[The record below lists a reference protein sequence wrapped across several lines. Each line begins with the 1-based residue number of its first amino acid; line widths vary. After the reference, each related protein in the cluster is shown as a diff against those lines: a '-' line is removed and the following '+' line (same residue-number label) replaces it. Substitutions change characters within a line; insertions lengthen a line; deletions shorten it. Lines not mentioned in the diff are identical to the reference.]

1 MNLAVS
7 EPALI
12 GIDWGTSSLRAF
24 LISAQGEVLDS
35 VASAEGILQVP
46 DRNFDAVFD
55 RTVGSFRAHSGLPI
69 VVSGMITSRNGW
81 VETPYVAM
89 PAGPEN
95 LAQSLVQHQ
104 SESGALIHFVTG
116 ALAEHSRGP
125 DVMRGEE
132 TQIIGSAALG
142 MSDGVFVMP
151 GTHSKWVHVSEGL
164 IQGFATYMTGEV
176 FAALKDHTIL
186 GTLMEASDFDRSA
199 FQQGAA
205 AAQDVGAN
213 LLHDL
218 FHVRTLPL
226 MGKLKETQSADF
238 LSGLLIGTEIAA
250 ALREDETA
258 NEVTIVGRSDLAD
271 RYEIAL
277 EAAGITCKQAPDDIA
292 AKGHFLI
299 AQAAGLVA

>member
-1 MNLAVS
+1 MNSAVS

-24 LISAQGEVLDS
+24 LIGMQGEVLDS
-35 VASAEGILQVP
+35 VTTGEGIMQIP

-55 RTVGSFRAHSGLPI
+55 RLVGSFPSNAGLPI

-81 VETPYVAM
+81 VETPYVTM
-89 PAGPEN
+89 PTGPEH
-95 LAQSLVQHQ
+95 LARSLVRHQ
-104 SESGALIHFVTG
+104 SQSGALIHFVTG
-116 ALAEHSRGP
+116 ASTEHISGP

-142 MSDGVFVMP
+142 LSDGVFVMP
-151 GTHSKWVHVSEGL
+151 GTHSKWVHVALGK
-164 IQGFATYMTGEV
+164 IQDFATYMTGEV
-176 FAALKDHTIL
+176 FASLKDHTIL
-186 GTLMEASDFDRSA
+186 GTLMEMSDFDLSA
-199 FQQGAA
+199 FQKGVS
-205 AAQDVGAN
+205 AAQDRRAN

-226 MGKLKETQSADF
+226 MGKLKETETADF
-238 LSGLLIGTEIAA
+238 LSGLLIGTEIVA
-250 ALREDETA
+250 ALKK
-258 NEVTIVGRSDLAD
+258 NEVKRVTIVGRDDLAD

-277 EAAGITCKQAPDDIA
+277 QAIGISCQRAPDDIA

-299 AQAAGLVA
+299 AQAAGLLT

>member
-1 MNLAVS
+1 MSSAAS

-24 LISAQGEVLDS
+24 LIGAQGEVLDS
-35 VASAEGILQVP
+35 VATGEGIMQIP

-55 RTVGSFRAHSGLPI
+55 RLVGSFPSNAGLPV

-81 VETPYVAM
+81 VETPYVKM
-89 PAGPEN
+89 PTGPEH
-95 LAQSLVQHQ
+95 LAQSLVRHQ
-104 SESGALIHFVTG
+104 SQSGALIHFVTG
-116 ALAEHSRGP
+116 ATTEHISGP

-142 MSDGVFVMP
+142 LSDGIFVMP
-151 GTHSKWVHVSEGL
+151 GTHSKWVHVALGK
-164 IQGFATYMTGEV
+164 IQDFATYMTGEV
-176 FAALKDHTIL
+176 FASLKDHTIL
-186 GTLMEASDFDRSA
+186 GTLMEMSDFDLSA
-199 FQQGAA
+199 FQKGVG
-205 AAQDVGAN
+205 AAQDRRAN

-226 MGKLKETQSADF
+226 MGKLKETETADF
-238 LSGLLIGTEIAA
+238 LSGLLIGTEIVA
-250 ALREDETA
+250 ALKK
-258 NEVTIVGRSDLAD
+258 NEAERVTIVGRNDLTD

-277 EAAGITCKQAPDDIA
+277 QAVGISCQRAPDDIA

-299 AQAAGLVA
+299 AQAAGLLT

>member
-1 MNLAVS
+1 MSSAAS

-24 LISAQGEVLDS
+24 LIGAQGEVLDS
-35 VASAEGILQVP
+35 VTTREGIMQIP

-55 RTVGSFRAHSGLPI
+55 RLVGSFPSNAGLPI

-81 VETPYVAM
+81 VETPYVKM
-89 PAGPEN
+89 PTGPEH
-95 LAQSLVQHQ
+95 LAQSLVRHQ
-104 SESGALIHFVTG
+104 SQSGALIHFVTG
-116 ALAEHSRGP
+116 ATTEHISGP

-142 MSDGVFVMP
+142 LSDGIFVMP
-151 GTHSKWVHVSEGL
+151 GTHSKWVHVALGK
-164 IQGFATYMTGEV
+164 IQDFATYMTGEV
-176 FAALKDHTIL
+176 FASLKDHTIL
-186 GTLMEASDFDRSA
+186 GTLMEMSDFDLSA
-199 FQQGAA
+199 FQKGVG
-205 AAQDVGAN
+205 AAQDRRAN

-226 MGKLKETQSADF
+226 MGKLKETETADF
-238 LSGLLIGTEIAA
+238 LSGLLIGTEIVA
-250 ALREDETA
+250 ALKK
-258 NEVTIVGRSDLAD
+258 NEAKRVTIVGRNDLTD

-277 EAAGITCKQAPDDIA
+277 QAVGISCQRAPDDIA

-299 AQAAGLVA
+299 AQAAGLLT

>member
-1 MNLAVS
+1 MNSAVS

-24 LISAQGEVLDS
+24 LIGTQGEVLDS
-35 VASAEGILQVP
+35 VTTGEGIMQIP

-55 RTVGSFRAHSGLPI
+55 RLVGSFPSNAGLPI

-81 VETPYVAM
+81 VETPYVTM
-89 PAGPEN
+89 PTGPEH
-95 LAQSLVQHQ
+95 LARSLVRHQ
-104 SESGALIHFVTG
+104 SQSGALIHFVTG
-116 ALAEHSRGP
+116 ATTEHISGP

-142 MSDGVFVMP
+142 LSDGVFVMP
-151 GTHSKWVHVSEGL
+151 GTHSKWVHVAGGK
-164 IQGFATYMTGEV
+164 IQDFATYMTGEV
-176 FAALKDHTIL
+176 FASLKDHTIL
-186 GTLMEASDFDRSA
+186 GTLMEVGDFDLPA
-199 FQQGAA
+199 FQKGVS
-205 AAQDVGAN
+205 AAQDRRAN

-226 MGKLKETQSADF
+226 MGKLKETETADF
-238 LSGLLIGTEIAA
+238 LSGLLIGTEIVA
-250 ALREDETA
+250 ALRK
-258 NEVTIVGRSDLAD
+258 NEAAKRVTIVGRNDLAD

-277 EAAGITCKQAPDDIA
+277 QAVGISCHRAPDDIA

-299 AQAAGLVA
+299 AQAAGLLT

>member
-1 MNLAVS
+1 MNSAVS

-24 LISAQGEVLDS
+24 LIGTQGEVLDS
-35 VASAEGILQVP
+35 VTTGEGIMQIP

-55 RTVGSFRAHSGLPI
+55 GLVGSFPSNAGLPI

-81 VETPYVAM
+81 VETPYVTM
-89 PAGPEN
+89 PTGPEHS
-95 LAQSLVQHQ
+95 AQSLVRHQ
-104 SESGALIHFVTG
+104 SQSGALIHFVTG
-116 ALAEHSRGP
+116 ATTEHISGP

-142 MSDGVFVMP
+142 LSDGVFVMP
-151 GTHSKWVHVSEGL
+151 GTHSKWVHVALGK
-164 IQGFATYMTGEV
+164 IQDFATYMTGEV
-176 FAALKDHTIL
+176 FASLKDHTIL
-186 GTLMEASDFDRSA
+186 GTLMEMSDFDLSA
-199 FQQGAA
+199 FQKGVS
-205 AAQDVGAN
+205 AAQDRRAN

-226 MGKLKETQSADF
+226 MGKLKETETADF
-238 LSGLLIGTEIAA
+238 LSGLLIGTEIVA
-250 ALREDETA
+250 ALKK
-258 NEVTIVGRSDLAD
+258 NEAKRVTIVGRNDLAD

-277 EAAGITCKQAPDDIA
+277 QSVGISCQRAPDDIA

-299 AQAAGLVA
+299 AQAAGLLT

>member
-1 MNLAVS
+1 MNSAVS

-24 LISAQGEVLDS
+24 LIGTQGEVLDS
-35 VASAEGILQVP
+35 VTTGEGIMQIP

-55 RTVGSFRAHSGLPI
+55 RLVGSFPSNAGLPI

-81 VETPYVAM
+81 VETPYITM
-89 PAGPEN
+89 PTGPEH
-95 LAQSLVQHQ
+95 LARSLVRHQ
-104 SESGALIHFVTG
+104 SQSGALIHFVTG
-116 ALAEHSRGP
+116 ATTEHISGP

-142 MSDGVFVMP
+142 LSDGVFVMP
-151 GTHSKWVHVSEGL
+151 GTHSKWVHVAGGK
-164 IQGFATYMTGEV
+164 IQDFATYMTGEV
-176 FAALKDHTIL
+176 FASLKDHTIL
-186 GTLMEASDFDRSA
+186 GTLMEVGDFDLPA
-199 FQQGAA
+199 FQKGVS
-205 AAQDVGAN
+205 AAQDRRAN

-226 MGKLKETQSADF
+226 MGKLKETETADF
-238 LSGLLIGTEIAA
+238 LSGLLIGTEIVA
-250 ALREDETA
+250 ALRK
-258 NEVTIVGRSDLAD
+258 NEAAKRVTIVGRNDLAD

-277 EAAGITCKQAPDDIA
+277 QAVGISCHRAPDDIA

-299 AQAAGLVA
+299 AQAAGLLT

>member
-1 MNLAVS
+1 MNSAVS

-24 LISAQGEVLDS
+24 LIGTQGEVLDS
-35 VASAEGILQVP
+35 VTTGEGIMQIP

-55 RTVGSFRAHSGLPI
+55 RLVGSFPSNAGLPI

-81 VETPYVAM
+81 VETPYVTM
-89 PAGPEN
+89 PTGPEH
-95 LAQSLVQHQ
+95 LAQSLVRHQ
-104 SESGALIHFVTG
+104 SQSGALIHFVTG
-116 ALAEHSRGP
+116 ATTEHISGP

-142 MSDGVFVMP
+142 LSDGVFVMP
-151 GTHSKWVHVSEGL
+151 GTHSKWVHVALGK
-164 IQGFATYMTGEV
+164 IQDFATYMTGEV
-176 FAALKDHTIL
+176 FASLKDHTIL
-186 GTLMEASDFDRSA
+186 GTLMKMSDFDLCA
-199 FQQGAA
+199 FQKGVG
-205 AAQDVGAN
+205 AAQDRRAN

-226 MGKLKETQSADF
+226 MGKLKETETADF
-238 LSGLLIGTEIAA
+238 LSGLLIGTEIVA
-250 ALREDETA
+250 ALKKNDAKR
-258 NEVTIVGRSDLAD
+258 VTIVGRNDLTD

-277 EAAGITCKQAPDDIA
+277 QAVGISCQRAPDDIA

-299 AQAAGLVA
+299 AQAAGLLT

>member
-1 MNLAVS
+1 MNSAVS

-24 LISAQGEVLDS
+24 LIGMQGEVLDS
-35 VASAEGILQVP
+35 VTTGEGIMQIP

-55 RTVGSFRAHSGLPI
+55 RLVGSFPSNAGLPI

-81 VETPYVAM
+81 VETPYVTM
-89 PAGPEN
+89 PTGPEH
-95 LAQSLVQHQ
+95 LARSLVRHQ
-104 SESGALIHFVTG
+104 SQSGALIHFVTG
-116 ALAEHSRGP
+116 ASTEHISGP

-142 MSDGVFVMP
+142 LSDGVFVMP
-151 GTHSKWVHVSEGL
+151 GTHSKWVHVALGK
-164 IQGFATYMTGEV
+164 IQDFATYMTGEV
-176 FAALKDHTIL
+176 FASLKDHTIL
-186 GTLMEASDFDRSA
+186 GTLMEMSNFDLSA
-199 FQQGAA
+199 FQKGVS
-205 AAQDVGAN
+205 AAQDRRAN

-226 MGKLKETQSADF
+226 MGKLKETETADF
-238 LSGLLIGTEIAA
+238 LSGLLIGTEIVA
-250 ALREDETA
+250 ALKK
-258 NEVTIVGRSDLAD
+258 NEVKRVTIVGRDDLAD

-277 EAAGITCKQAPDDIA
+277 QAIGISCQRAPDDIA

-299 AQAAGLVA
+299 AQAAGLLT